1 MLIILNLVVL
11 NFTKVNNELSNLD
24 SLMNI
29 ETILLKNKNITLL
42 GDEISKYR
50 DLVKIDISENH
61 LNYLPSSLTDLP
73 KLQKIYASN
82 NKLEIFDLNLT
93 NNRLTRLDLKSN
105 YIVHIPSEIQKM
117 DNLMFLRLSS
127 NMIKYVPI
135 EFVNLKNLK
144 YLSLAHNKI
153 KKIPENFN
161 NLTKLKCFNIFD
173 NNLQKVPDAIYKMNF
188 KYLNI
193 GNNNINEL
201 KSFQNTYIKE
211 LSLNQN
217 MISLFPE
224 LNINIKIL
232 NLNNN
237 KIAKLPD
244 DLHKYIDLEYLDLSF
259 NEIKYISKSFLN
271 HKYKFKYLN
280 LKGNFIQQK
289 GNSKFLGQDDL
300 RKYFQEIIVL
310 DDCCNNFQLK
320 NDYIHKEQYN
330 FSKNRSEKENV
341 ENRNKFFKTNSS
353 INLSEKKD
361 LDEDFSINSERE
373 IKNFQSLELNLNYI
387 DINQNDCLTF
397 NNINNQLEEKP
408 ITQNLKENYTN
419 DTLKINEVKKL
430 NFGKNKIDDV
440 ELANEIDYSL
450 CIIDKDKILH
460 PNENLKKFKS
470 YELFDF
476 DEEKKLKLENN
487 DTIEHKSIFNESSK
501 NCNLLKYFN
510 KKIKENFENME
521 TFDLYDFDKEKL
533 EQIEKN
539 DHEYIKPYMIDNFQP
554 ENNKLIFENISN
566 IIGINI
572 SNTEKN
578 EINNI
583 KKIPIL
589 KNNNETSF
597 QEKIIRDISKNKN
610 LKKEHEDCNKSE
622 ITQQNTQSKSN
633 SKNDILSLD
642 VKNNDIQSYEFLRL
656 DKQYEQKILNLWF
669 ETLFYK
675 KYLDVYK
682 QLETL
687 FNSYD
692 KKLQNILRKEINKN
706 IKNVKDILK
715 YNENDNMSEFYIV
728 NYKNLIDDFKFYH
741 EHVDIINKYLNHIYN
756 PDVKYKFW
764 KIKIEMKKE
773 LLLMLE
779 EIFIKL
785 NGIEFFMVI
794 NNVKKICT
802 GIQKSPAAQYKIIKE
817 VIKDLNLFYESS
829 DL

>member
-1 MLIILNLVVL
+1 
-11 NFTKVNNELSNLD
+11 
-24 SLMNI
+24 
-29 ETILLKNKNITLL
+29 
-42 GDEISKYR
+42 
-50 DLVKIDISENH
+50 
-61 LNYLPSSLTDLP
+61 
-73 KLQKIYASN
+73 
-82 NKLEIFDLNLT
+82 
-93 NNRLTRLDLKSN
+93 
-105 YIVHIPSEIQKM
+105 M

-153 KKIPENFN
+153 KEIPENFN

-310 DDCCNNFQLK
+310 D
-320 NDYIHKEQYN
+320 
-330 FSKNRSEKENV
+330 ENV
-341 ENRNKFFKTNSS
+341 ENRNKFFKTNSL

-419 DTLKINEVKKL
+419 DTLKINDVKKL

-460 PNENLKKFKS
+460 PNENLK
-470 YELFDF
+470 
-476 DEEKKLKLENN
+476 
-487 DTIEHKSIFNESSK
+487 
-501 NCNLLKYFN
+501 NLNLMNYLTLMK
-510 KKIKENFENME
+510 KKIKIR
-521 TFDLYDFDKEKL
+521 
-533 EQIEKN
+533 EQ
-539 DHEYIKPYMIDNFQP
+539 
-554 ENNKLIFENISN
+554 
-566 IIGINI
+566 
-572 SNTEKN
+572 
-578 EINNI
+578 
-583 KKIPIL
+583 
-589 KNNNETSF
+589 
-597 QEKIIRDISKNKN
+597 
-610 LKKEHEDCNKSE
+610 
-622 ITQQNTQSKSN
+622 
-633 SKNDILSLD
+633 
-642 VKNNDIQSYEFLRL
+642 
-656 DKQYEQKILNLWF
+656 
-669 ETLFYK
+669 
-675 KYLDVYK
+675 
-682 QLETL
+682 
-687 FNSYD
+687 
-692 KKLQNILRKEINKN
+692 
-706 IKNVKDILK
+706 
-715 YNENDNMSEFYIV
+715 
-728 NYKNLIDDFKFYH
+728 
-741 EHVDIINKYLNHIYN
+741 
-756 PDVKYKFW
+756 
-764 KIKIEMKKE
+764 
-773 LLLMLE
+773 
-779 EIFIKL
+779 
-785 NGIEFFMVI
+785 
-794 NNVKKICT
+794 
-802 GIQKSPAAQYKIIKE
+802 
-817 VIKDLNLFYESS
+817 
-829 DL
+829 